1 MDSTNIL
8 IAGVGGQGSL
18 LASNV
23 LGVLFSDAGLDV
35 KCSEVHGMS
44 QRGGGVITYMRAGEK
59 VHAPIVPKGEADFLI
74 AFEQLEALRWMPHV
88 KPGGKI
94 FMSTQAVPPL
104 PVLTG
109 AAAYPQG
116 VVDEIMRQFPG
127 SLALDALELARASG
141 SEKTANVVVLGAAS
155 RMLPYGADAWKAA
168 LAACIRPK
176 FLDMNLKAFEAGRSA

>member
-1 MDSTNIL
+1 MKNTNIL
-8 IAGVGGQGSL
+8 IAGIGGQGSL

-23 LGVLFSDAGLDV
+23 LGELFSSQGLDV

-59 VHAPIVPKGEADFLI
+59 VYAPIVPKGEADFLI
-74 AFEQLEALRWMPHV
+74 AFEQLEALRWLSHV
-88 KPGGKI
+88 KPGGKV
-94 FMSTQAVPPL
+94 FMSIQAVPPL

-116 VVDEIMRQFPG
+116 IVEEVLAQFPG
-127 SLALDALELARASG
+127 SLVLDALALARESG

-155 RMLPYGADAWKAA
+155 NMLPYSVDAWKEA
-168 LAACIRPK
+168 LAKCIRPK
-176 FLDMNLKAFEAGRSA
+176 FHDVNFKAFDVGRSA